1 MGCALFSCLR
11 GVSNI
16 GFSIIIHN
24 PHQNSERNCWIA
36 RNQPIFQHESQMNW
50 ALLCF
55 TSGLV
60 FSKGFSGG
68 SSVESQSW
76 TLDEMSSTCHGY
88 RGKPG
93 LPCTTLAPG
102 DSRWLPTHLRSKKH
116 WPFRWAVQVCLPEK
130 PIKVEGWEA
139 CRRIAFSQERKEC
152 IRDCVLTFHVH
163 RFASSGLAIGY
174 PPPISHGLRPSP
186 FSNYINLQY
195 IECYHNPP
203 FSDTHMIHGWLPLF
217 IFPIKSH

>member
-11 GVSNI
+11 GGSNI

-24 PHQNSERNCWIA
+24 PHQNSEKNCWIA
-36 RNQPIFQHESQMNW
+36 WNQPIFQHESQMNW

-93 LPCTTLAPG
+93 FAVHHPG
-102 DSRWLPTHLRSKKH
+102 SRWFPVVANTFAFQEALTVPVSSPGVLAREAYQGG
-116 WPFRWAVQVCLPEK
+116 RL
-130 PIKVEGWEA
+130 EA
-139 CRRIAFSQERKEC
+139 CQRIAFSQERKEC
-152 IRDCVLTFHVH
+152 IRDFVLTFHVH
-163 RFASSGLAIGY
+163 RFASSGLATGY

-217 IFPIKSH
+217 IFPIKSR